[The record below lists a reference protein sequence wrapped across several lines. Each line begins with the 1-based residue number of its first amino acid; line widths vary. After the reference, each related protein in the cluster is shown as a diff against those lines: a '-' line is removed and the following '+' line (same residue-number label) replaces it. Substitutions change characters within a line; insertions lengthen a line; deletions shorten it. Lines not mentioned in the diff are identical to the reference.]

1 MLSIVAGTQR
11 TVGGLALSCSLI
23 ICRKCVCVHVL
34 SLIQLLATC
43 QASLPVGLSSQKYG
57 NGLPFPSP
65 GDLPD
70 PGIKPMSP
78 ALAVEFFTTNAIWE
92 DHR

>member
-23 ICRKCVCVHVL
+23 ICRKCVCVRVL

-43 QASLPVGLSSQKYG
+43 QASLPMGFSSQKYG